1 MCYQICKNACAWVFF
16 MSVSR
21 PQPRGQ
27 CPLSS
32 RLAPMLVPHRHGQ
45 RPLWCPFNDNKL
57 IRVAKCLIENQQVLY
72 RMLLNL
78 GEGRK
83 ENWFLSFE
91 VEQISGISSSLTSL
105 ES

>member
-1 MCYQICKNACAWVFF
+1 MQECLCMGFLHV
-16 MSVSR
+16 SVATTTPGSVLSR
-21 PQPRGQ
+21 
-27 CPLSS
+27 
-32 RLAPMLVPHRHGQ
+32 RLAPMLVPQRHGQ

-57 IRVAKCLIENQQVLY
+57 IRVAKCLVENQQVLY

-83 ENWFLSFE
+83 EKWFLSFE
-91 VEQISGISSSLTSL
+91 VQQISGISSSLTSL